1 MKKTFIIITL
11 AAAAA
16 YTANA
21 QTFKDTFD
29 SNSMGWT
36 EMSSSD
42 GEVVIKDGVM
52 HLQGKKNGSNFYVNV
67 PGTEIKTSCYTG
79 FDPQENFEIKCKAN
93 IKKINSKNPIGIMLN
108 YQDDYNYMM
117 FAIDEGTAYF
127 SEWEEGRLV
136 GYRENLLKLQG
147 KRNAEVQFSIKSTYN
162 KIQFLVNNM
171 VAIELRYKPIISNGI
186 GFYLYG
192 AQTAD
197 FDDLEIIQ

>member
-108 YQDDYNYMM
+108 YQDDYNY
-117 FAIDEGTAYF
+117 I
-127 SEWEEGRLV
+127 GRLV